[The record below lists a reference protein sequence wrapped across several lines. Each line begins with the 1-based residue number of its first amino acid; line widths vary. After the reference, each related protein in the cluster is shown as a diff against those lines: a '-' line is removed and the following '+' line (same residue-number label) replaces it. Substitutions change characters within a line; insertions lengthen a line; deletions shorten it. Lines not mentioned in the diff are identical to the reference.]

1 MIMITKLGHRVQVLR
16 MGVPDADGPTAQ
28 VKGIDLD
35 SQERDMFGKRI
46 LEEYKLSDFVAIEG
60 SFAFPIKDNK

>member
-16 MGVPDADGPTAQ
+16 MGIPDSENPTSQ

-35 SQERDMFGKRI
+35 SDERDMFGKRI
-46 LEEYKLSDFVAIEG
+46 LEEFKISDFVAIEG
-60 SFAFPIKDNK
+60 SFAFPIECKR